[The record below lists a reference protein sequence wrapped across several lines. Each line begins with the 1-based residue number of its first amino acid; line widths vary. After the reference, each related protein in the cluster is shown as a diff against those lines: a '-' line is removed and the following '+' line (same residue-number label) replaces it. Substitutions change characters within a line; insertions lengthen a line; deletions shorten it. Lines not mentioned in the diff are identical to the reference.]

1 MKRFGLSQRRSCRLS
16 GLSRTAF
23 SYLPKRSQMNE
34 KISLRLKEL
43 AAKHR
48 RWGHPTLHRLI
59 RREGLL
65 VNKKRTA
72 RIYRLEGLSL
82 RIRRRKKLASFQ
94 RVPLKKP
101 ERPNQVWS
109 MDFVH
114 DAFWSGRRFKILT
127 LVDTFTRECLAAE
140 ADTSLNGPRV
150 ASILERIADMRG
162 YPKAIR
168 IDNGPEFISQVL
180 DEWAYRTGVHLDR
193 IDPGKPVQ
201 NAYIE
206 SFNGRFRDNCLN
218 QNYFLGLSDAREKI
232 GEWKEEYNTV
242 RPHGSLKGLTP
253 QEFVNTWREPD
264 QQTAPEAKCAVV

>member
-1 MKRFGLSQRRSCRLS
+1 M
-16 GLSRTAF
+16 
-23 SYLPKRSQMNE
+23 
-34 KISLRLKEL
+34 
-43 AAKHR
+43 
-48 RWGHPTLHRLI
+48 
-59 RREGLL
+59 
-65 VNKKRTA
+65 NKKRTA

-82 RIRRRKKLASFQ
+82 RIRRRKKLASFP
-94 RVPLKKP
+94 RVPLEKP
-101 ERPNQVWS
+101 TRPNQVWS

-114 DAFWSGRRFKILT
+114 DAFWSGGRFKVLT

-140 ADTSLNGPRV
+140 ADTSLNSPRV
-150 ASILERIADMRG
+150 VSILERVSDMRG
-162 YPKAIR
+162 YPNGIR

-180 DEWAYRTGVHLDR
+180 EEWAYRTGVNLAR

-232 GEWKEEYNTV
+232 GEWKDEYNTV

-253 QEFVNTWREPD
+253 QEFVNGWREPD
-264 QQTAPEAKCAVV
+264 QQSAPEAKSLVV